1 MDRDMRMDGTVNKQI
16 KSKKRV
22 AEHGEVFTNEREV
35 KAMLDLVPLWS
46 NANQAINATFLE
58 PACGDGNFLAE
69 ILKRKMNMISKSR
82 KPNYKKDQPAF
93 EKAMLVAT
101 GSVYGIDIMHDNVK
115 ECVARLYKIITD
127 SYEKVFEDTCSEDV
141 EHCIRFIL
149 SRNIVCGNAL
159 DMKDYKGDPIRF
171 SEWKNPSNGWIN
183 RKEYAF
189 EDLMNNGDEALPLS
203 DEQVPYYIPKET
215 KDFGNIDY
223 RKVFEYANQE

>member
-1 MDRDMRMDGTVNKQI
+1 MKDNNKKQI

-22 AEHGEVFTNEREV
+22 AEHGEVFTNNREV
-35 KAMLDLVPLWS
+35 NAMLDLVPLWS

-69 ILKRKMNMISKSR
+69 IIDRKLNLIDKNK
-82 KPNYKKDQPAF
+82 KPNYKKDQPAY
-93 EKAMLVAT
+93 EKAMLVAI

-115 ECVARLYKIITD
+115 ECVARLYKIVCD
-127 SYEKVFEDTCSEDV
+127 HYEKVFKENASEDL
-141 EHCIRFIL
+141 ERGIRFII

-183 RKEYAF
+183 RKEYMF
-189 EDLMNNGDEALPLS
+189 EDLMEKGDDALPIS
-203 DEQVPYYIPKET
+203 DKNIPYYIPKET

-223 RKVFEYANQE
+223 RRVFEYAKQE

>member
-1 MDRDMRMDGTVNKQI
+1 MGKEKNVQI

-35 KAMLDLVPLWS
+35 KAMLDLVPLWN
-46 NANQAINATFLE
+46 NANQAIDATFLE

-69 ILKRKMNMISKSR
+69 IITRKMNIIVKSR

-101 GSVYGIDIMHDNVK
+101 GSIYGIDIMQDNTK
-115 ECVARLYKIITD
+115 ECVARLYKIITNI
-127 SYEKVFEDTCSEDV
+127 YEKVFKDTYSEDV
-141 EHCIRFIL
+141 EHCVRFIL

-159 DMKDYKGDPIRF
+159 DMTDYKGDLIRF

-183 RKEYAF
+183 RKEYEF
-189 EDLMNNGDEALPLS
+189 KDLMEKGDEALPLS
-203 DEQVPYYIPKET
+203 DEKVPYYIPKEV

-223 RKVFEYANQE
+223 RKVFEYAQKE

>member
-1 MDRDMRMDGTVNKQI
+1 MSEKKQESGKKQI

-22 AEHGEVFTNEREV
+22 SEHGEVFTNEREV
-35 KAMLDLVPLWS
+35 KAMLDLVPLWD
-46 NANQAINATFLE
+46 NANQAISATFLE

-69 ILKRKMNMISKSR
+69 IITRKLDMVLKSR

-93 EKAMLVAT
+93 EKAMLVAV
-101 GSVYGIDIMHDNVK
+101 GSVYGIDIMQDNTK
-115 ECVARLYKIITD
+115 ECVARLYKIICEK
-127 SYEKVFEDTCSEDV
+127 YEKTFKETYSEDV

-159 DMKDYKGDPIRF
+159 DMKDYKGEPIRF

-183 RKEYAF
+183 RKEYMF
-189 EDLMNNGDEALPLS
+189 EDLMDKGDEALPVS
-203 DEQVPYYIPKET
+203 DENVPYYIPKET

-223 RKVFEYANQE
+223 RRVFEYAEKE

>member
-1 MDRDMRMDGTVNKQI
+1 MAETTKKQI

-69 ILKRKMNMISKSR
+69 IIDRKLTMIAKSK
-82 KPNYKKDQPAF
+82 KPNYKKDQPAY
-93 EKAMLVAT
+93 EKAMLVSV
-101 GSVYGIDIMHDNVK
+101 GSIYGIDIMHDNVK
-115 ECVARLYKIITD
+115 ECVARLYKIICD
-127 SYEKVFEDTCSEDV
+127 HYEKIFKDTFSEDV
-141 EHCIRFIL
+141 EHCVRFIL

-159 DMKDYKGDPIRF
+159 DMKDFKGEPIRF

-189 EDLMNNGDEALPLS
+189 EDLMNKGDEALPLS
-203 DEQVPYYIPKET
+203 DTQVPYYIPKEI
-215 KDFGNIDY
+215 KDYGNIDY
-223 RKVFEYANQE
+223 RRVFDYAAKE